1 MCFNIFPKLQSV
13 LHLLAN
19 NFKSAQKQLKYV
31 DQIFKLARSGHYSDG
46 RSLTLPI
53 TQDED
58 LMTPLDIC
66 LQENNLNINMVDIIL
81 EEIKDYPLLHS
92 SYLLQ
97 SVVCKS
103 I

>member
-31 DQIFKLARSGHYSDG
+31 EKIFKDASSGKYSDLV
-46 RSLTLPI
+46 SLTLPI

-66 LQENNLNINMVDIIL
+66 L
-81 EEIKDYPLLHS
+81 
-92 SYLLQ
+92 
-97 SVVCKS
+97 
-103 I
+103 